1 MARKTGRLPK
11 GVVYFFGALGGLL
24 FGYDTGVIS
33 GAILFIENQM
43 NLGSWQQGWVV
54 SAVLVGA
61 MLGAAF
67 IGPLSD
73 RLGRRKLLLIA
84 AVIFVVGALGSA
96 FSPEFWSLILFRII
110 LGVAV
115 GAASALIPTYLSELS
130 QASKRGTVSGLF
142 QLMVMTG
149 IFLAYVTNYAFS
161 GLYTGWR
168 WMLGFAAIPAV
179 VLFVGGLFLPESP
192 RFLVRE
198 GNMAEARSVLSG
210 IYDDG
215 DAADNERKVSEE
227 LADIK
232 RQATIEGKSGGYR
245 ELFSKGVRPA
255 LVIGVGLAIFQQIM
269 GCNTVLYYA
278 PTIFTD
284 VGFGVAAA
292 LLAHVG
298 IGIFNVIVTA
308 VAIAIMDKVDRRTML
323 IVGAVGMGVSLFVMS
338 IAMKMSS
345 GSQGAAI
352 VCVVALTVYI
362 AFFSGT
368 WGPVMWIMIGE
379 VFPLNIRGL
388 GNSAASVVNWAANA
402 LVSVTFPYLLDL
414 FGTGSLFIGYGVICF
429 VSIWFVVKYVFE
441 TRNRSL
447 EDIEA
452 DLRARAGVTG
462 VSDARAVAEIDAD
475 DAVEMAADRH
485 EEMSAVH

>member
-1 MARKTGRLPK
+1 MSQTQSLSARGSAPRAGARLPK

-33 GAILFIENQM
+33 GAILFIQNQM
-43 NLGSWQQGWVV
+43 KLGDWAQGWVV

-61 MLGAAF
+61 VLGAAF

-73 RLGRRKLLLIA
+73 RVGRRKLLLVS
-84 AVIFVVGALGSA
+84 AVIFVIGALGSA
-96 FSPEFWSLILFRII
+96 FSPEVVSLIAFRIV
-110 LGVAV
+110 LGLAV

-168 WMLGFAAIPAV
+168 WMLGFAALPAI

-192 RFLVRE
+192 RFLVRN
-198 GNMAEARSVLSG
+198 GKLDEARGVLDG
-210 IYDDG
+210 IYDGDG
-215 DAADNERKVSEE
+215 AKVRREMEE
-227 LADIK
+227 IQE
-232 RQATIEGKSGGYR
+232 QARIEGTSGGYR
-245 ELFSKGVRPA
+245 ELFGKQVRPA
-255 LVIGVGLAIFQQIM
+255 LIIGIGLAVFQQIM

-278 PTIFTD
+278 PTIFTA
-284 VGFGVAAA
+284 VGFGVSAA
-292 LLAHVG
+292 LLAHIG

-308 VAIAIMDKVDRRTML
+308 IAIAVMDKVNRKTML

-338 IAMKMSS
+338 IAMKMSN
-345 GSQGAAI
+345 GSQAAAV

-368 WGPVMWIMIGE
+368 WGPVMWIMVGE

-388 GNSAASVVNWAANA
+388 GNSFASVINWAANA
-402 LVSVTFPYLLDL
+402 LVSVTFPYLLNL
-414 FGTGSLFIGYGVICF
+414 FGTGSLFIGYGVICLA
-429 VSIWFVVKYVFE
+429 SIWFVARCVFE
-441 TRNRSL
+441 TRGRSL
-447 EDIEA
+447 EQIEA
-452 DLRARAGVTG
+452 DLRARAGVPAAQT
-462 VSDARAVAEIDAD
+462 
-475 DAVEMAADRH
+475 VEMAEDIERANPDSMVAAR
-485 EEMSAVH
+485 